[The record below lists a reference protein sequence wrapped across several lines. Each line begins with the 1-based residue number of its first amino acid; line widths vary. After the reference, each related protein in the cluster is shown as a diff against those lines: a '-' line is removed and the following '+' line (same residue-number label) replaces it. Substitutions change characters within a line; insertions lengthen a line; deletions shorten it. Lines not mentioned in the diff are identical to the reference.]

1 MPYYKIPPET
11 KQQILERVK
20 QGVGVPQLARD
31 HGVSVKTIYGWLR
44 NQAEGAGGN
53 LAEVGKLKRENK
65 ILLEIIGR
73 LTYNISQG
81 GKISSRK
88 RPLYA

>member
-1 MPYYKIPPET
+1 MSYYKIPPET

-20 QGVGVPQLARD
+20 QGMGVPQLAKE

-44 NQAEGAGGN
+44 NQAEGVGGN

-65 ILLEIIGR
+65 ILLEIIGK
-73 LTYNISQG
+73 LTYSLSQG
-81 GKISSRK
+81 KKINSRK
-88 RPLYA
+88 YSLYA